1 MLGKQNSF
9 LWQKTRIFSKN
20 KVAAPF
26 YFIKQTC
33 DHATHEIAKYKAK
46 KYFVYSQ
53 EITYMRVIIFVL
65 KLIEKSRTVNINDSV
80 GFLSS
85 T

>member
-26 YFIKQTC
+26 FFIKQTC

-46 KYFVYSQ
+46 NILF
-53 EITYMRVIIFVL
+53 TL
-65 KLIEKSRTVNINDSV
+65 KKLHT
-80 GFLSS
+80 
-85 T
+85 